1 MLTYLNFH
9 LKKFDFVISNGVA
22 HHTKSPVKNL
32 NICCKAVKNGGFFIL
47 GIGNKAGFFQRNLQR
62 YILYSLSENKNDI
75 VKYSKILFKSHLQRS
90 VKFSGRDVYEIIY
103 DTYVNPK
110 IHTFGTNEIL
120 KIFSKNGLSL
130 FSSYYDL
137 KDLQNL
143 GETNSD
149 QFKSINNSKNQSK
162 IEDNIFVSDFEDI
175 SLSNNKLNNSK
186 LYKQFNSV
194 VKHFNHITDEI
205 NNINFNK
212 FNIDQ
217 NIFSKE
223 IINYKKKLLSID
235 KINIINQK
243 HNEKFFNEVLE
254 IIKVLKNKKIQKND
268 KFLLIKK
275 NYIQHKEFV

>member
-1 MLTYLNFH
+1 M
-9 LKKFDFVISNGVA
+9 K
-22 HHTKSPVKNL
+22 
-32 NICCKAVKNGGFFIL
+32 
-47 GIGNKAGFFQRNLQR
+47 
-62 YILYSLSENKNDI
+62 SEN
-75 VKYSKILFKSHLQRS
+75 F
-90 VKFSGRDVYEIIY
+90 F
-103 DTYVNPK
+103 
-110 IHTFGTNEIL
+110 
-120 KIFSKNGLSL
+120 KNGLSL
-130 FSSYYDL
+130 FSSYHDL

-149 QFKSINNSKNQSK
+149 QFKSINNSKKSVK

-223 IINYKKKLLSID
+223 IINYK
-235 KINIINQK
+235 
-243 HNEKFFNEVLE
+243 E
-254 IIKVLKNKKIQKND
+254 IIE
-268 KFLLIKK
+268 
-275 NYIQHKEFV
+275 Y

>member
-1 MLTYLNFH
+1 MKLFMIHML
-9 LKKFDFVISNGVA
+9 
-22 HHTKSPVKNL
+22 
-32 NICCKAVKNGGFFIL
+32 
-47 GIGNKAGFFQRNLQR
+47 
-62 YILYSLSENKNDI
+62 
-75 VKYSKILFKSHLQRS
+75 
-90 VKFSGRDVYEIIY
+90 
-103 DTYVNPK
+103 
-110 IHTFGTNEIL
+110 HTFGTNEIL
-120 KIFSKNGLSL
+120 KNFFKKRLIA

-217 NIFSKE
+217 KYFKRNYKLQKE
-223 IINYKKKLLSID
+223 IIEY
-235 KINIINQK
+235 
-243 HNEKFFNEVLE
+243 
-254 IIKVLKNKKIQKND
+254 
-268 KFLLIKK
+268 
-275 NYIQHKEFV
+275 